1 MSAQR
6 LKPSNARSE
15 VPDQDSLIVCF
26 ADAVRDT
33 ALRSVLE
40 RERVVADIVP
50 VSALGQALQAAP
62 DRTGLLIYDT
72 PESYIGQRMKARVAP
87 EAALNEWQTAAGAL
101 VDVLRPH
108 RDRITLISVDMALHY
123 PGVLAMRLGLES
135 AATFALEH
143 APRLAPDPVLR
154 VLAGNTLQ
162 QDITMQVLA
171 GELEASALNL
181 SNRDT
186 NATSEGTEALMHYLA
201 RQAEFDEVK
210 AESQNQALYAE
221 EMFAQLESAQAE
233 SGRMQQQLDHA
244 QAESGRMQ
252 QQLDHAQAESGRMQQ
267 RQAEFDSELGRKVQ
281 TITALENTQKVL
293 MQQLDHAQRDLES
306 TYAQVRKVSADRD
319 SRRHDIKT
327 LEQKLAEVEAWV
339 HGIQASRSYRIMEP
353 LRRLRLLMKRKG

>member
-252 QQLDHAQAESGRMQQ
+252 Q